1 MAIAVVWVQVPS
13 SALKRTSK
21 WMSFFSAE
29 GSIERTHGSSN
40 TKRVRNEKRTRHADG
55 PVQAGL
61 LTGMDALA
69 GMRRM
74 PRDNCTCVAGAII
87 CAGGI

>member
-1 MAIAVVWVQVPS
+1 
-13 SALKRTSK
+13 
-21 WMSFFSAE
+21 MSGDFLCAE
-29 GSIERTHGSSN
+29 DVRSRIHGSSN

-61 LTGMDALA
+61 LTGMDAMA

-74 PRDNCTCVAGAII
+74 PRDNCACVAGAII
-87 CAGGI
+87 CAGIKCISH